1 MKLSSL
7 FSDHMVLQNGEDLPV
22 WGWSKP
28 GDEITVKYIPG
39 KNCKNKKQTK
49 KTITAKN
56 GKWTLKLDAMS
67 VSTKGAQLVAS
78 SKKSKISLEANDI
91 LVGEVWLASG
101 QSNMEWVVQN
111 SVNSDKEIA
120 AAKWPEI
127 RMFTAPK
134 RTDEKMVENINSNWE
149 VCSPATVAK
158 FSAVA
163 YFFGREI
170 HQKEKT
176 PVGLLNIS
184 WGGSRVETWISKNGL
199 MAEESTR
206 KETSEYQIELA
217 KGDVKERIANRDEFT
232 ADPIAWLKKRVKA
245 DPGNKA
251 FAKGWADQEF
261 DDSDWSE
268 MKIPNVW
275 QAGGIPENGIVWFR
289 KSISIPKE
297 WAGQDLQVT
306 LGACDKH
313 DVTYF
318 NNEKI
323 GSIGWELYDPW
334 NITRIYTIPGHL
346 VKKGENL
353 LTVRVYSYR
362 NGGGLTGPQNEMR
375 IRLLKGKNKKE
386 IDISGQWK
394 MKMEH
399 NFGVIKSTNIEPGNN
414 PNAPHTLYN
423 SMIHP
428 VIPYGI
434 KGFIWY
440 QGESNAGN
448 AAAYRD
454 LFPQMI
460 REWRSDWGGNN
471 LPFIFVQLANYVSS
485 GTWPY
490 LREAQTF
497 SLKEP
502 NTGMAVTIDIG
513 DAIDIHPKNKQDVGK
528 RLALSAEHL
537 AYGRDLV
544 YSGPL
549 YRNFAVKD
557 TSILIWFDHAI
568 GLSAK
573 GKGPIKGFLIAGEDK
588 VFAEA
593 KANVEGDAIIVSSPK
608 VKKPIAVRYAWEDNP
623 TCNLINKAG
632 LPASPF
638 RTDNWK

>member
-1 MKLSSL
+1 M
-7 FSDHMVLQNGEDLPV
+7 
-22 WGWSKP
+22 
-28 GDEITVKYIPG
+28 
-39 KNCKNKKQTK
+39 
-49 KTITAKN
+49 
-56 GKWTLKLDAMS
+56 
-67 VSTKGAQLVAS
+67 
-78 SKKSKISLEANDI
+78 
-91 LVGEVWLASG
+91 
-101 QSNMEWVVQN
+101 
-111 SVNSDKEIA
+111 
-120 AAKWPEI
+120 
-127 RMFTAPK
+127 
-134 RTDEKMVENINSNWE
+134 
-149 VCSPATVAK
+149 
-158 FSAVA
+158 
-163 YFFGREI
+163 
-170 HQKEKT
+170 
-176 PVGLLNIS
+176 
-184 WGGSRVETWISKNGL
+184 
-199 MAEESTR
+199 
-206 KETSEYQIELA
+206 
-217 KGDVKERIANRDEFT
+217 
-232 ADPIAWLKKRVKA
+232 
-245 DPGNKA
+245 
-251 FAKGWADQEF
+251 
-261 DDSDWSE
+261 
-268 MKIPNVW
+268 
-275 QAGGIPENGIVWFR
+275 
-289 KSISIPKE
+289 
-297 WAGQDLQVT
+297 
-306 LGACDKH
+306 
-313 DVTYF
+313 
-318 NNEKI
+318 
-323 GSIGWELYDPW
+323 
-334 NITRIYTIPGHL
+334 
-346 VKKGENL
+346 
-353 LTVRVYSYR
+353 TVRVYSYR

-375 IRLLKGKNKKE
+375 IKLLKGKNKKE

-460 REWRSDWGGNN
+460 REWRSDWGGSN

-557 TSILIWFDHAI
+557 ANILVWFDHAI
-568 GLSAK
+568 DMSAK
-573 GKGPIKGFLIAGEDK
+573 GKGAIKGFLIAGEDK
-588 VFAEA
+588 IFVEA
-593 KANVEGDAIIVSSPK
+593 KANIEGDAIIVSSPK

>member
-1 MKLSSL
+1 
-7 FSDHMVLQNGEDLPV
+7 MVLQNGENTTI

-28 GDEITVKYIPG
+28 NNVITIKFLPS
-39 KNCKNKKQTK
+39 KSCKNKKQ
-49 KTITAKN
+49 ITSCLTDAK
-56 GKWTLKLDAMS
+56 GKWSVALKPLK
-67 VSTKGAQLVAS
+67 VSNKPAQIIALPKLG
-78 SKKSKISLEANDI
+78 KKIEVNDV

-101 QSNMEWVVQN
+101 QSNMEWIVQN
-111 SVNSDKEIA
+111 SVNADQEIA
-120 AAKWPEI
+120 SANWPQI

-134 RTDEKMVENINSNWE
+134 RTDEKLVENINASWE

-170 HQKEKT
+170 HQKEKR
-176 PVGLLNIS
+176 PIGLINVS

-206 KETSEYQIELA
+206 KETFEYQKELER
-217 KGDVKERIANRDEFT
+217 GDVKERIANRDEFT
-232 ADPIAWLKKRVKA
+232 ADPIAWLRKRVAA

-251 FAKGWADQEF
+251 YAKGWANPAF
-261 DDSDWSE
+261 DASDWAE

-289 KSISIPKE
+289 KNIAIPKE
-297 WAGQDLQVT
+297 WVGQDLQIT

-362 NGGGLTGPQNEMR
+362 NGGGLTGPQNEMH
-375 IRLLKGKNKKE
+375 IKLLKGKSKKK

-399 NFGVIKSTNIEPGNN
+399 NFGVIKSTNTEPGNN

-440 QGESNAGN
+440 QGESNAG
-448 AAAYRD
+448 AAEPYRH

-460 REWRSDWGGNN
+460 REWRSDWGGRN
-471 LPFIFVQLANYVSS
+471 LPFLFVQLANYVSS

-490 LREAQTF
+490 LREAQLLA
-497 SLKEP
+497 LKEP

-513 DAIDIHPKNKQDVGK
+513 EANDIHPKNKQDVGK

-537 AYGRDLV
+537 AYGRDLI

-549 YRNFAVKD
+549 YRNFAIKES
-557 TSILIWFDHAI
+557 SISVWFDHAI
-568 GLSAK
+568 GLTAK
-573 GKGPIKGFLIAGEDK
+573 GKGAIKGFLIAGEDK
-588 VFAEA
+588 VFVEA
-593 KANVEGDAIIVSSPK
+593 KAIVANDTVIVSSPK

-623 TCNLINKAG
+623 TCNLINKSG
-632 LPASPF
+632 LPSSPF